1 MLKIV
6 LKKGY
11 IGLPVKQRRTLEA
24 LGLKRIGSSVKRE
37 DNKAIKGMIN
47 RVAHLV
53 AVETVSE

>member
-37 DNKAIKGMIN
+37 DNQAIKGMIN
-47 RVAHLV
+47 RVSHLV
-53 AVETVSE
+53 VVETVSE